1 MAFYTMYNSYCVF
14 VTFLVFPFQDLMDTV
29 LTKLKSKVSTVLP
42 GNPLTR
48 EYELCK
54 HIGFAGPG
62 MLWKLFAAK
71 KRSTQQEATVWA
83 FEKKT
88 LDSYPKVQKESMI
101 DILKYGVATL
111 TRIKH
116 PKILSVL
123 QPLEESRES
132 LAFASEPLF
141 TSLKSALLT
150 SFSNE
155 NKSHVDE
162 PFVLTE
168 VEIKYGLMQISEALS
183 FLHTDCHRVH
193 LNLVPESIVINKFG
207 LWKFGGFEFSKLL
220 EHQPS
225 SASLEPTASV
235 PIWQSSVMPAC
246 QPTLHAS
253 SPESIFEG
261 QVTAASDMFSLG
273 LLICCLYNQGQS
285 LFDRQNDYSAYRKA
299 VKEMTSIC
307 ATKISRLPEN
317 LKEYVKLMLSADPAL
332 RPSALQFSRTPYF
345 EDASMSVLRSIDNMY
360 QLDNLA
366 RSQFYKSLPSAIH
379 TLPRRLCLFRV
390 FPQITEDFSNPHMV
404 PFILPAVLQVI
415 DMVTQEEF
423 VQHMLPRLL
432 PIMSLKEPVQI
443 MLVLLQNLRVL
454 SEKFPT
460 NEFRLYVLPILHSA
474 LDTDNKMIQE
484 LCLKSLPSICSF
496 MELSM
501 LRNAVLPRIQKLF
514 FRTDLLSTRI
524 ACLMCMGKLLDH
536 LDKWIVM
543 DELLPFLQQITS
555 REPIILIAMLGI
567 YRIAFSHE
575 KLGISREKL
584 ATRVLPHL
592 IPLSVDSSLNL
603 KQYNAFAELIRDMCN
618 QLEREQRSKLEQLH
632 GVQEDSSLVSFSVI
646 TNGCSQINSCADL
659 MDRIMRTHAD
669 SHMGIFENHTPPK
682 ELSTS
687 NTQSTDR
694 MSANNKSA
702 PLTIEQKRQLAAE
715 RCQHGR
721 LQNQRSL
728 DTLQPTKRVTSSKPV
743 PRDLTSTLVESN
755 LTALANNINL
765 TQQRTFQPGLPLSLV
780 RAPSTPMNYLSYP
793 HYSAGSGLPLC
804 STVTPPS
811 TGISC
816 TSAMWDPYRNPNTFG
831 PMNTAPLGSNVPMS
845 APRFSVPASNFC
857 APQSGQIKPLSKTDI
872 DDLLS

>member
-1 MAFYTMYNSYCVF
+1 METN
-14 VTFLVFPFQDLMDTV
+14 
-29 LTKLKSKVSTVLP
+29 
-42 GNPLTR
+42 
-48 EYELCK
+48 
-54 HIGFAGPG
+54 H
-62 MLWKLFAAK
+62 
-71 KRSTQQEATVWA
+71 
-83 FEKKT
+83 
-88 LDSYPKVQKESMI
+88 I
-101 DILKYGVATL
+101 DI
-111 TRIKH
+111 
-116 PKILSVL
+116 
-123 QPLEESRES
+123 
-132 LAFASEPLF
+132 
-141 TSLKSALLT
+141 
-150 SFSNE
+150 
-155 NKSHVDE
+155 
-162 PFVLTE
+162 
-168 VEIKYGLMQISEALS
+168 EALS

-207 LWKFGGFEFSKLL
+207 VWKFGVLEFSKLL

-225 SASLEPTASV
+225 SASMEPTASV

-246 QPTLHAS
+246 QPTLTAS

-273 LLICCLYNQGQS
+273 LLICCLYNQGQTVV
-285 LFDRQNDYSAYRKA
+285 DRQNDYSAYRKT
-299 VKEMTSIC
+299 VKDMTSIC

-317 LKEYVKLMLSADPAL
+317 LKEYVKLMLSVDPALRPSALQFSRMTSICATKISRLPENLKEYVKLMLSVDPAL

-404 PFILPAVLQVI
+404 PFILPAVLQI
-415 DMVTQEEF
+415 MDMVTQEEF

-432 PIMSLKEPVQI
+432 PVMSLKEPVQI

-474 LDTDNKMIQE
+474 LDTDNKIIQE

-501 LRNAVLPRIQKLF
+501 LKNAVLPRIQKLF

-524 ACLMCMGKLLDH
+524 ACLMCMGKLLDY

-555 REPIILIAMLGI
+555 REPIILVAMLGI

-646 TNGCSQINSCADL
+646 TSGCSQINSCADL
-659 MDRIMRTHAD
+659 MDRIMRTHTD
-669 SHMGIFENHTPPK
+669 SYMGLFENHTPPK

-687 NTQSTDR
+687 ETQSTDH
-694 MSANNKSA
+694 MSVTNKSA
-702 PLTIEQKRQLAAE
+702 SLTIEQKRQLAAE
-715 RCQHGR
+715 RSQQGR
-721 LQNQRSL
+721 LQSQRSL
-728 DTLQPTKRVTSSKPV
+728 DTLQPIKSIISPKPV

-755 LTALANNINL
+755 LTALANNMNL

-804 STVTPPS
+804 STITPPS

-816 TSAMWDPYRNPNTFG
+816 TPAMWDPHRNPNTFR
-831 PMNTAPLGSNVPMS
+831 PMNTAPIGSNALLS
-845 APRFSVPASNFC
+845 TPRFSVPASNFC
-857 APQSGQIKPLSKTDI
+857 APHSGQIKPLSKTDI